1 MMTTC
6 LSGAPGVA
14 LSYPSSAVTKLT
26 TSTQHHASD
35 VKPESTKEARD
46 GFLSFALSVAVA
58 VRKNRTP

>member
-46 GFLSFALSVAVA
+46 GFLVRLSVAVA
-58 VRKNRTP
+58 VRKDRTP